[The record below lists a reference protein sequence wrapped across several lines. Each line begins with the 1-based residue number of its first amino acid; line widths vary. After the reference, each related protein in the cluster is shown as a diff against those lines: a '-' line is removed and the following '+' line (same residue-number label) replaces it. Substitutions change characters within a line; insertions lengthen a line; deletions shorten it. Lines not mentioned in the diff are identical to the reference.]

1 MKAWIARLDARLG
14 LIGKLV
20 LVLGAAALLTF
31 TVATIAWF
39 SFQQVVA
46 TQRAIIDDAV
56 PAMDAVQA
64 VARLNLR
71 VGVVVERLGRA
82 ESPAEVDRL
91 QQAAG
96 EQLAEMH
103 GLLQRLE
110 QRRFEPAL
118 GTAVA
123 STLDAIA
130 TNLGRQAD
138 DVRRRLALDRRE
150 RELLAG
156 QQQAVL
162 ALVML
167 SESLAANASTA
178 TTATISSLYPLIE
191 RNPPKERVFESLD
204 RLVEVNFDRME
215 RMGEFQLACFNLKTL
230 LERVEREDAPDALA
244 TLQSGFDGNL
254 EILHRRLDD
263 IIDPGRK
270 ASGVAHYTVLATAT
284 TPDGLFATRRQRLE
298 LVHNFM
304 QLRDDGG
311 VQAARLTDQAGAMVA
326 AAHKAIDV
334 AGDHSK
340 RAVER
345 GIIGFLAV
353 GALLFV
359 ALMATLWVLFRY
371 HVLGRLQGME
381 SAVRA
386 LARGDFDVRI
396 TTRDNDP
403 LTPLARALE
412 QFRDNAR
419 ERQRLEGE
427 LLRHQQ
433 ELEDQVATR
442 TAELQ
447 QSNTLLEHEVAE
459 HAVARREAEEA
470 NRAKAVFLA
479 TLSHELRTPL
489 SGVSGSVQLLR
500 DTGLDARQQEY
511 VRMIGYANA
520 TLLEILEDMLSFSR
534 LEAGK
539 LDFEHLPFAL
549 RDTIDNMLALQ
560 GVAAR
565 AKGIALVRDIAPEVP
580 DILVGDRRKLNQIL
594 LNVIGNAIKF
604 TDEGSVTVSVRS
616 APAGAAGKTQLHF
629 TVTDTGIGIPPEQ
642 CAEVFKPFV
651 QVEDA
656 GHRRPGGTGL
666 GLAICQRLVELMGGR
681 IGLESVPGQGTQVG
695 FDIAFELADALP
707 QQAADTRPDAAQRPL
722 DVLLVEDDEI
732 NRIVCVR
739 YLESLGHRPLVTGD
753 GEEAIALLGQRRD
766 PIDAVLMDISLPG
779 ASGVEVAR
787 DIRALDGGRWAAVP
801 VIAMSAHV
809 SADAVERYV
818 GAGMAGFLSKP
829 FDRAQLARALAA
841 ATAGCAD
848 EAPRQAEPGADKGTD
863 QEVLDLDYLAGELD
877 SLGAATLARLLALFR
892 ADADAALNELDGH
905 LATDDRQ
912 ALGKRAHRLRSAA
925 GNLGFLRVMA
935 ASRRV
940 ESAATAPATN
950 REALPPM
957 IEALRTDCRQA
968 CAALDD
974 WLAAQQ
980 QEAPPRPG

>member
-20 LVLGAAALLTF
+20 LVLGAAALLTLA
-31 TVATIAWF
+31 VAAIAWF

-64 VARLNLR
+64 VARLNMR
-71 VGVVVERLGRA
+71 VGAVVDRLGRA
-82 ESPAEVDRL
+82 ESPEEVDRL
-91 QQAAG
+91 QRTSG
-96 EQLAEMH
+96 EQLAELR

-110 QRRFEPAL
+110 QRRFEPGL
-118 GTAVA
+118 GTVVA

-130 TNLGRQAD
+130 ANLARQAD
-138 DVRRRLALDRRE
+138 AVRRRLALDQRE
-150 RELLAG
+150 RELFAT
-156 QQQAVL
+156 QQQAML

-167 SESLAANASTA
+167 SESLAANASTS

-191 RNPPKERVFESLD
+191 RNPPRERVFESLD

-215 RMGEFQLACFNLKTL
+215 RMAEFQLACFNLKTL
-230 LERVEREDAPDALA
+230 FERLEREDAPDALA
-244 TLQSGFDGNL
+244 ALQASFDGNR
-254 EILHRRLDD
+254 EILRRRLDD

-270 ASGVAHYTVLATAT
+270 ASGAAHYAVLATAT
-284 TPDGLFATRRQRLE
+284 AADGLFATRLERLE
-298 LVHNFM
+298 LLRSFR
-304 QLRDDGG
+304 QLRDDGAA
-311 VQAARLTDQAGAMVA
+311 QAARLTEQAGAMVVA
-326 AAHKAIDV
+326 ARAAIDL
-334 AGDHSK
+334 AGDQSK

-345 GIIGFLAV
+345 GIVGFLAV
-353 GALLFV
+353 GAILFF

-381 SAVRA
+381 ATVRA
-386 LARGDFDVRI
+386 LASGKLDVAI
-396 TTRDNDP
+396 PATGNDP

-419 ERQRLEGE
+419 ERVRLEGE
-427 LLRHQQ
+427 LLRHQH
-433 ELEDQVATR
+433 ELEDLVAAR
-442 TAELQ
+442 TEQLQ
-447 QSNTLLEHEVAE
+447 QSNTLLEREVAE

-470 NRAKAVFLA
+470 NRAKNVFLA

-565 AKGIALVRDIAPEVP
+565 AKGIALVRDIAPDVP

-604 TDEGSVTVSVRS
+604 TDEGSVTVAVR
-616 APAGAAGKTQLHF
+616 ADPAAADGTARLHF

-642 CAEVFKPFV
+642 CTEVFKPFV

-656 GHRRPGGTGL
+656 RHHRPGGTGL
-666 GLAICQRLVELMGGR
+666 GLAICQRLAELMGGH

-707 QQAADTRPDAAQRPL
+707 QQTADARPDVGQRPL

-739 YLESLGHRPLVTGD
+739 YLESLGHRPLVAGD
-753 GEEAIALLGQRRD
+753 GEEAIALLGRRRE

-809 SADAVERYV
+809 SADAAARYV
-818 GAGMAGFLSKP
+818 DAGMARFLSKP

-841 ATAGCAD
+841 ATAGSPAQAPAPG
-848 EAPRQAEPGADKGTD
+848 EAETSESGEP
-863 QEVLDLDYLAGELD
+863 VLDEDYLAGELD
-877 SLGAATLARLLALFR
+877 SLGAATLARLLPLFR
-892 ADADAALNELDGH
+892 ADADTALIELEGH
-905 LATDDRQ
+905 LATPDRQ

-935 ASRRV
+935 ATRRL
-940 ESAATAPATN
+940 ETAATDPATDGT
-950 REALPPM
+950 ALPPM
-957 IEALRTDCRQA
+957 IETLSEDCRQA
-968 CAALDD
+968 CAALDE
-974 WLAAQQ
+974 WLAARG
-980 QEAPPRPG
+980 EDAAD